1 MNDHGA
7 RIVDRY
13 LAFRE
18 GVAFG
23 IDRLLEP
30 PGLGAYCDSL
40 ENRTTY
46 VSSSSSLGP
55 SEPQGLFSEAVL
67 TRSLVST
74 LRDAV
79 DCARDP
85 HPAPS
90 NTTTR

>member
-1 MNDHGA
+1 MFVCFQGALLVNDHAA

-23 IDRLLEP
+23 IDHLLEP

-46 VSSSSSLGP
+46 VSSSWAH
-55 SEPQGLFSEAVL
+55 QN
-67 TRSLVST
+67 
-74 LRDAV
+74 LRG
-79 DCARDP
+79 CFLR
-85 HPAPS
+85 
-90 NTTTR
+90 RF